1 MARTNGGVIGPQ
13 NLPTTISANGVWSLA
28 EIHPSRRG
36 NIWPIE
42 RKGVTSANPAISA
55 KEVYTAG
62 STTSGNYYI
71 NNIYTGNTTRLV
83 YCRLNVDGLHY
94 QKWNPS
100 HLSGYQD
107 NGTFGSTGTH
117 TLGVGYNVDVDD
129 SATST
134 GWSHSTGTSTNAGG
148 SKTYDTGLEI
158 STVNGHYWLYYHY
171 ISSVGGGGWASTLG
185 VDWQATSNGT
195 DYGNSY
201 VADWGFVIRGDGSGS
216 AGTHKLARGIW
227 NSGGTAT
234 AEFVFSTS
242 SYSDVWSKAGSWTA
256 NKTNAGP
263 GASGTQTSAHYIG
276 LRTSS
281 WSDDGNNGT
290 SYVAIWVH
298 IP

>member
-28 EIHPSRRG
+28 EVHPSRRG
-36 NIWPIE
+36 NIWPLE
-42 RKGVTSANPAISA
+42 RKGVSSANPAISA

-117 TLGVGYNVDVDD
+117 TLGAGYNVDADD
-129 SATST
+129 SGTST
-134 GWSHSTGTSTNAGG
+134 GWSFSTGTSTNAGG
-148 SKTYDTGLEI
+148 SKTYDTGLQI
-158 STVNGHYWLYYHY
+158 STVNGHYWLWYYY
-171 ISSVGGGGWASTLG
+171 INSVGGGGWASTLG

-195 DYGNSY
+195 DYGSNY
-201 VADWGFVIRGDGSGS
+201 VPDGYFVLRGDGSGT
-216 AGTHKLARGIW
+216 AGTHKLARLIW
-227 NSGGTAT
+227 NSGGTST
-234 AEFVFSTS
+234 AEYVFSTS
-242 SYSDVWSKAGSWTA
+242 SYSDVWSKAGSWSTNKGTTA
-256 NKTNAGP
+256 GGVT
-263 GASGTQTSAHYIG
+263 GTQTAAHYIG
-276 LRTSS
+276 LRTSA
-281 WSDDGNNGT
+281 WSDDGNNGV
-290 SYVAIWVH
+290 SYPAIWVH